1 MKTMTLEL
9 SEQLATDVDNAV
21 KAGWFT
27 DPQEAIRQA
36 VHECLNSRR
45 LQLQEQQQ
53 LEDIDWAR
61 RAAKR

>member
-9 SEQLATDVDNAV
+9 PENLATDVDNAV

-36 VHECLNSRR
+36 VREFLNSRR

-53 LEDIDWAR
+53 LEDVEWAR

>member
-36 VHECLNSRR
+36 VREFLNSRR

-53 LEDIDWAR
+53 LEDVEWAR

>member
-9 SEQLATDVDNAV
+9 PEALADDVDNAV

-36 VHECLNSRR
+36 LREFLNSRR
-45 LQLQEQQQ
+45 LQQQEQQQ

>member
-36 VHECLNSRR
+36 VRECLNSRR

>member
-9 SEQLATDVDNAV
+9 PENLATDVDNAV

-36 VHECLNSRR
+36 VREFLNSHR
-45 LQLQEQQQ
+45 LELQERQQ
-53 LEDIDWAR
+53 LEDIAWAR
-61 RAAKR
+61 RTPKR

>member
-9 SEQLATDVDNAV
+9 PEALADDVDNAV

-36 VHECLNSRR
+36 LREFLNSRR

-61 RAAKR
+61 RAAK

>member
-9 SEQLATDVDNAV
+9 PEALADDVDNAV

-27 DPQEAIRQA
+27 DPQEAVRQA
-36 VHECLNSRR
+36 LREFLNSRR

>member
-9 SEQLATDVDNAV
+9 PEKLAADVDNAV

-36 VHECLNSRR
+36 VREFLNSRR
-45 LQLQEQQQ
+45 LDLQEKQQ
-53 LEDIDWAR
+53 LEDIAWAR
-61 RAAKR
+61 QAAKR

>member
-9 SEQLATDVDNAV
+9 PENLATDVDNAV

-27 DPQEAIRQA
+27 DPQEAVCQA
-36 VHECLNSRR
+36 VREFLNSRR

-53 LEDIDWAR
+53 LEDVEWAR